1 MLESLPVAMAA
12 AESNG
17 QKRPY
22 SLQEGIAIDVA
33 INHSAFSQIHFFTE
47 VRLQGLSF
55 FKFCIIEHL
64 ICRVICLSTSKLSH
78 NTTPVSSNGT
88 SIRVATKQ
96 HVNVREIQGGGGNFL
111 Y

>member
-1 MLESLPVAMAA
+1 MATAA

-17 QKRPY
+17 QKHSY
-22 SLQEGIAIDVA
+22 SFQEGIAIDVA

-47 VRLQGLSF
+47 VRLQALSF

-78 NTTPVSSNGT
+78 NTTPVSSDDT
-88 SIRVATKQ
+88 SITAATKQ
-96 HVNVREIQGGGGNFL
+96 HVNVREFRVGGVEFL